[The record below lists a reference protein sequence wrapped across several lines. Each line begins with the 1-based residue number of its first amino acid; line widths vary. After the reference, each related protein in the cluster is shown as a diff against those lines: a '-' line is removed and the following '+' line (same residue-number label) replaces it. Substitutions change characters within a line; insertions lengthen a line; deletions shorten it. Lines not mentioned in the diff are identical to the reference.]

1 MLLLDAFR
9 GLFESQE
16 PTPSHLAW
24 PLPHPHR
31 ERPPYRPLYRRTDA
45 TFIVEVLLLLHFV
58 AAARENRFKRMMRFC
73 RECNNM
79 LYPRENR
86 ERKRLEYVCKLKDCN
101 YVERNVENSC
111 VFVNELIKDSS

>member
-1 MLLLDAFR
+1 MRFLVIVRVKDDSLTTV
-9 GLFESQE
+9 
-16 PTPSHLAW
+16 PTSTS
-24 PLPHPHR
+24 
-31 ERPPYRPLYRRTDA
+31 RPPYRPYRRTDA
-45 TFIVEVLLLLHFV
+45 TVIVEVLLLSILLQPRAKTV
-58 AAARENRFKRMMRFC
+58 FKRMMRFC

-86 ERKRLEYVCKLKDCN
+86 ERKRLEYVCQLKDCN

>member
-1 MLLLDAFR
+1 
-9 GLFESQE
+9 
-16 PTPSHLAW
+16 
-24 PLPHPHR
+24 
-31 ERPPYRPLYRRTDA
+31 
-45 TFIVEVLLLLHFV
+45 
-58 AAARENRFKRMMRFC
+58 MMRFC

-86 ERKRLEYVCKLKDCN
+86 ERKRLEYVCQLKDCN